1 MDSKITRGRK
11 KEDVFWEWVFCYQME
26 IFNFIWVCLFTFPFW
41 ALIEIFAKKKK
52 KKKTRRRVRTQYHE
66 QHVFVFFSF
75 FLPARSQFLKDKN
88 KIRAYKIL

>member
-52 KKKTRRRVRTQYHE
+52 KKKRYNHCVQNKMSNM
-66 QHVFVFFSF
+66 FFFF
-75 FLPARSQFLKDKN
+75 FLYFLHNLKN
-88 KIRAYKIL
+88 L